1 MTVIT
6 TEPTTSA
13 LLATLRIGTGFPV
26 GDHAPPAPTV
36 AVPRPTSGRYCIL
49 QAIPGGALFG
59 SQAFEAEMAT
69 LVYQVDSM
77 ARSRAQC
84 EWLADR
90 VRQVMLDRTATG
102 WLHPIVVSGAVVA
115 YRNQQTVD
123 SPVDEGRDETGES
136 LWSCRE
142 RYEVTV
148 VPG

>member
-1 MTVIT
+1 MPVIV
-6 TEPTTSA
+6 TEPATSA
-13 LLATLRIGTGFPV
+13 LLATLQTGTGFPV
-26 GDHAPPAPTV
+26 GDHGPPTPTV
-36 AVPRPTSGRYCIL
+36 AVPRPTAGRYCIL

-84 EWLADR
+84 QWLADR
-90 VRQVMLDRTATG
+90 VRQVMLDRG
-102 WLHPIVVSGAVVA
+102 PSSYVHQIIVSGWVLAH
-115 YRNQQTVD
+115 RSQQTVD

-148 VPG
+148 VPS